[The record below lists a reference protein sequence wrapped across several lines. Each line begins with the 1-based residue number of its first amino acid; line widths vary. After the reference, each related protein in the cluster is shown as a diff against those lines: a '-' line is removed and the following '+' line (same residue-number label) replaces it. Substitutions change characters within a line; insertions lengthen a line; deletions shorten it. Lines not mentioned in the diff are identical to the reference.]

1 MLFIED
7 IERLLIAFYVDQ
19 LRAGEVSNFVDNAVC
34 GGVLAGIEV

>member
-19 LRAGEVSNFVDNAVC
+19 LRAGEVSNLVDDAVC
-34 GGVLAGIEV
+34 GGVFSGIEV

>member
-19 LRAGEVSNFVDNAVC
+19 MSAGDVSNLVDNAVC
-34 GGVLAGIEV
+34 GRVLSGIEV